1 MQKLTAQHLSEAI
14 AQQLGLSKR
23 ISDTFVRAFVD
34 TITEGLF
41 TDGVVKVKGLGTFKA
56 VNVEDRESISVKTGE
71 RIIIPGFK
79 KLSFS
84 PEDSLADR
92 IGTIEIPISE
102 TEEVIKPTPSAPKA
116 LKGEKE
122 EKQISVEKPVE
133 KEVIQ
138 ASETVEQKVTPLK
151 SEIAPSEPEVPAPT
165 QEVVIPEPE
174 TEVETEEAQNKKE
187 YDTPSA
193 KLVSELPKDEA
204 PIKGEVPQIEE
215 EKEKEDV
222 EEKELSPIDK
232 LISDEELSYKKFL
245 DSLTDDEL
253 DKYLED
259 KAKEPMDDK
268 FSGIDGVIATP
279 ESLNELKEKL
289 KEAISRFETA
299 KDKLE
304 DAVEKVNI
312 AKEAVRTAE
321 SNVRTAR
328 IDYETTQH
336 SVQSLEK
343 LISNVTENDKKPAEA
358 EKAET
363 IHDAKIVDKEE
374 MTKTVETPAEQKP
387 VFTAPSSET
396 QAQPTPATDEN
407 KPKGFLSR
415 SVLIGLATLALIV
428 LAFFIFKP
436 KSRNTENPPVETENM
451 EQRVGSDE
459 PTQPTDELE
468 PGSPAAV
475 PAQAKPD
482 EPNAAAPQATTS
494 NGRRPKVHVL
504 EKGEYLTLISVRY
517 YGTKDSVDA
526 ILRVNNFENPDVIP
540 PGTEIKLP

>member
-1 MQKLTAQHLSEAI
+1 MQKVTAQHLSEAI

-23 ISDTFVRAFVD
+23 ISDSFVRAFLD

-41 TDGVVKVKGLGTFKA
+41 KDGVVKVKGLGTFKA

-84 PEDSLADR
+84 PEDSLADKM
-92 IGTIEIPISE
+92 GTV
-102 TEEVIKPTPSAPKA
+102 VIPTPEIEEASKPAPSVPQA
-116 LKGEKE
+116 LKDEKE
-122 EKQISVEKPVE
+122 EKKISEEMPVE
-133 KEVIQ
+133 QEVVQ
-138 ASETVEQKVTPLK
+138 ASETTEQKVTPLK
-151 SEIAPSEPEVPAPT
+151 SEVTPSEQEVTAPT
-165 QEVVIPEPE
+165 QEVDIQEPE
-174 TEVETEEAQNKKE
+174 AEAETEDAQNKKS

-193 KLVSELPKDEA
+193 TLVSELPKDEA

-215 EKEKEDV
+215 EENKE
-222 EEKELSPIDK
+222 EEKELSSIDK

-245 DSLTDDEL
+245 DSLTDEEL
-253 DKYLED
+253 DQYLAE
-259 KAKEPMDDK
+259 KEKEQMDDN

-299 KDKLE
+299 KDKLQ
-304 DAVEKVNI
+304 DALDKVNI
-312 AKEAVRTAE
+312 AKDAVRAAE

-343 LISNVTENDKKPAEA
+343 LISNVAESDEKPAEA
-358 EKAET
+358 ERAET
-363 IHDAKIVDKEE
+363 SNDVKIVDKEE
-374 MTKTVETPAEQKP
+374 TTKTVASPAEPKP
-387 VFTAPSSET
+387 VFTAPSSSDT
-396 QAQPTPATDEN
+396 QAQPTPTNDEN
-407 KPKGFLSR
+407 KSKGFLSR
-415 SVLIGLATLALIV
+415 PVLIGLAALALIV

-436 KSRNTENPPVETENM
+436 KSRNIENPPVETENM
-451 EQRVGSDE
+451 EQRGTSG
-459 PTQPTDELE
+459 QPTDELE
-468 PGSPAAV
+468 PGSPAAI

-482 EPNAAAPQATTS
+482 QQNAAAPQAGTS
-494 NGRRPKVHVL
+494 NGKRRKVHIL

-526 ILRVNNFENPDVIP
+526 ILRLNKFENPDVIE